1 MLNDML
7 PFQFDEIC
15 LTRLK
20 TQGSIRFN
28 LTLFS
33 FGVPPSGGS
42 GETLRIGRLKAQ
54 LRTVSQ
60 L

>member
-1 MLNDML
+1 MK
-7 PFQFDEIC
+7 IC

-42 GETLRIGRLKAQ
+42 GETLRIGRLKVE